1 MRGNNKPAGGTKA
14 ESPTPVILCL
24 VHRILWQR
32 VSNLVNK
39 LALLLH
45 KCWFTQDSRNKSEND
60 WCQGRGFS
68 LVASKQRSVAYG
80 NKVMDTRLPQPA
92 GCGDK
97 YDVSGWCFGHMLNA
111 FCKFFNKYPSPD
123 AKASPSPARGEGL
136 HRPWCDKIL
145 GTGPSMTGG
154 RGAGFVRLLR
164 RCTPRNDAVTNGE
177 GMHRP
182 WGDKILGTDCA
193 PRPSMTGARGANP
206 LGRSMIE
213 MLGVLAII
221 GVLSVGGIAGYSKAM
236 EKWKVNQLISEYTHF
251 MFGAIEHA
259 DDIRKVPNGSGY
271 ADIMQSLN
279 AIPTSWTYDN
289 ASNVHDRL
297 NNRIQLWRG
306 GSDLVFEIYLLE
318 EYEAKDSYS
327 LTEQRIQLCRELFL
341 NFVQPLSE
349 FVDYSYVWRGGAQT
363 LNPLWYG
370 NKYCGAD
377 KICLKNVTIAEI
389 NAACHTCGDNAR
401 GTCSIVITY

>member
-1 MRGNNKPAGGTKA
+1 MLRCTRNDGAGNG
-14 ESPTPVILCL
+14 EEI
-24 VHRILWQR
+24 HR
-32 VSNLVNK
+32 S
-39 LALLLH
+39 
-45 KCWFTQDSRNKSEND
+45 
-60 WCQGRGFS
+60 
-68 LVASKQRSVAYG
+68 
-80 NKVMDTRLPQPA
+80 
-92 GCGDK
+92 
-97 YDVSGWCFGHMLNA
+97 
-111 FCKFFNKYPSPD
+111 
-123 AKASPSPARGEGL
+123 
-136 HRPWCDKIL
+136 WCDKIL
-145 GTGPSMTGG
+145 GTKPRMTGG

-164 RCTPRNDAVTNGE
+164 CARNDVFNNTPHSALSR
-177 GMHRP
+177 HSLP
-182 WGDKILGTDCA
+182 Q
-193 PRPSMTGARGANP
+193 GAREH
-206 LGRSMIE
+206 GRSMIE

-236 EKWKVNQLISEYTHF
+236 EKWKVNKLIGEYTEF
-251 MFGAIEHA
+251 MFNAIEHA

-297 NNRIQLWRG
+297 NNRIQIWRG

-318 EYEAKDSYS
+318 EYEVKDSYS
-327 LTEQRIQLCRELFL
+327 LAEQRVQLCRELFL

-370 NKYCGAD
+370 NNYCGAD
-377 KICLKNVTIAEI
+377 KKCLKNVTLAEI
-389 NAACHTCGDNAR
+389 NTACHTCGDSK

>member
-1 MRGNNKPAGGTKA
+1 MLRCVRNGA
-14 ESPTPVILCL
+14 ERTNIVLKGL
-24 VHRILWQR
+24 DVVRQYA
-32 VSNLVNK
+32 
-39 LALLLH
+39 ALLERRVQTGTRAR
-45 KCWFTQDSRNKSEND
+45 KA
-60 WCQGRGFS
+60 
-68 LVASKQRSVAYG
+68 LVV
-80 NKVMDTRLPQPA
+80 TRQ
-92 GCGDK
+92 
-97 YDVSGWCFGHMLNA
+97 
-111 FCKFFNKYPSPD
+111 
-123 AKASPSPARGEGL
+123 
-136 HRPWCDKIL
+136 
-145 GTGPSMTGG
+145 
-154 RGAGFVRLLR
+154 
-164 RCTPRNDAVTNGE
+164 
-177 GMHRP
+177 
-182 WGDKILGTDCA
+182 
-193 PRPSMTGARGANP
+193 ANP

-236 EKWKVNQLISEYTHF
+236 EKWKVNKLIGEYTEF
-251 MFGAIEHA
+251 MFNAIEHA

-297 NNRIQLWRG
+297 NNRIQIWRG

-318 EYEAKDSYS
+318 EYEVKDSYS
-327 LTEQRIQLCRELFL
+327 LAEQRVQLCRELFL

-370 NKYCGAD
+370 NNYCGAD
-377 KICLKNVTIAEI
+377 KKCLKNVTLAEI
-389 NAACHTCGDNAR
+389 NTACHTCGDSK

>member
-1 MRGNNKPAGGTKA
+1 MFPRFSCTTFN
-14 ESPTPVILCL
+14 VILRRYSL
-24 VHRILWQR
+24 LEVPWRRIHN
-32 VSNLVNK
+32 VIAKAMSI
-39 LALLLH
+39 
-45 KCWFTQDSRNKSEND
+45 C
-60 WCQGRGFS
+60 
-68 LVASKQRSVAYG
+68 VAAG
-80 NKVMDTRLPQPA
+80 NKVRDTRLPQPA

-97 YDVSGWCFGHMLNA
+97 YDVSGLDLKHLLNT
-111 FCKFFNKYPSPD
+111 CCLSLKYPSPD
-123 AKASPSPARGEGL
+123 AKALPSPSRGEGL
-136 HRPWCDKIL
+136 HSPWCHKIL
-145 GTGPSMTGG
+145 GTRPRMTGG

-164 RCTPRNDAVTNGE
+164 RYTPRNDVSIDTPHSA
-177 GMHRP
+177 
-182 WGDKILGTDCA
+182 L
-193 PRPSMTGARGANP
+193 PRHSLPQGAREH
-206 LGRSMIE
+206 GRSMIE

-236 EKWKVNQLISEYTHF
+236 EKWKVNKLIGEYTEF
-251 MFGAIEHA
+251 MFNAIEHA

-297 NNRIQLWRG
+297 NNRIQIWRG

-318 EYEAKDSYS
+318 EYEVKDSYS
-327 LTEQRIQLCRELFL
+327 LAEQRVQLCRELFL

-370 NKYCGAD
+370 NNYCGAD
-377 KICLKNVTIAEI
+377 KKCLKNVTLAEI
-389 NAACHTCGDNAR
+389 NTACHTCGDSK

>member
-1 MRGNNKPAGGTKA
+1 MFPRFSSTTFN
-14 ESPTPVILCL
+14 VILRRYSL
-24 VHRILWQR
+24 LEVPWRRIHN
-32 VSNLVNK
+32 VIAKAMSI
-39 LALLLH
+39 
-45 KCWFTQDSRNKSEND
+45 C
-60 WCQGRGFS
+60 
-68 LVASKQRSVAYG
+68 VAFG

-97 YDVSGWCFGHMLNA
+97 YDVSGLDLKHLLNT
-111 FCKFFNKYPSPD
+111 CCLSLKYPSPD
-123 AKASPSPARGEGL
+123 AKASPSPARGEGFGL
-136 HRPWCDKIL
+136 PRPWC
-145 GTGPSMTGG
+145 
-154 RGAGFVRLLR
+154 
-164 RCTPRNDAVTNGE
+164 
-177 GMHRP
+177 H
-182 WGDKILGTDCA
+182 KILGTDCA
-193 PRPSMTGARGANP
+193 SRPRMTGGRGTNP

-236 EKWKVNQLISEYTHF
+236 EKWKVNKLIGEYTEF
-251 MFGAIEHA
+251 MFNAIEHA

-279 AIPTSWTYDN
+279 IIPTSWKYDN

-318 EYEAKDSYS
+318 EYEEKDSYS
-327 LTEQRIQLCRELFL
+327 LAEPRVQLCRELFL

-349 FVDYSYVWRGGAQT
+349 FVDYSYVWRRNAQT

-370 NKYCGAD
+370 NNYCGAD
-377 KICLKNVTIAEI
+377 KKCLKNVTLAEI
-389 NAACHTCGDNAR
+389 NAACHTCGDSN